1 MILMS
6 FIFLLSLLVVPLH
19 GSELELFL
27 TQRNEILEIN
37 IYLPRTQS
45 AFLDPRQ
52 GVKIFHAV
60 IIHCFTSYTYSLHS
74 AHACVYRSNAR

>member
-27 TQRNEILEIN
+27 TQRNEKHAKLFEILAQVI
-37 IYLPRTQS
+37 
-45 AFLDPRQ
+45 AFLFNVYF
-52 GVKIFHAV
+52 GLLYLFLIFQYPTPFRNL
-60 IIHCFTSYTYSLHS
+60 ILY
-74 AHACVYRSNAR
+74 